1 MKRKLLLP
9 FFFNLI
15 ILSCASHEPKENI
28 LNSKNIAEIEDYISK
43 AHPEDPKKRIL
54 QQRVIALKNAEW
66 VKGKKDAKP
75 MAARPLILDFPAKN
89 SLRKNSPENEALF
102 KKLLEETPEEHKQ
115 KTIKLLNNMFS
126 QEVENSEAIVLIKNN
141 SDCNLVLAIS
151 GKKFYQLAVPSKGEN
166 SLVLDKGAY
175 NLSGSVCDVSYKS
188 SKDFSKSMVII
199 LGNPEEKNVAAI
211 ASQPE
216 KTTVKSTVKPKK
228 SSAKKGKRK

>member
-141 SDCNLVLAIS
+141 SDCNLALAIS

-175 NLSGSVCDVSYKS
+175 NLSGSVCDIPYS
-188 SKDFSKSMVII
+188 SKKDFSKSMLII
-199 LGNPEEKNVAAI
+199 LSNPEFDKNDNQI
-211 ASQPE
+211 KNPE
-216 KTTVKSTVKPKK
+216 KSSKPKMNQT
-228 SSAKKGKRK
+228 KKKIGKRKK